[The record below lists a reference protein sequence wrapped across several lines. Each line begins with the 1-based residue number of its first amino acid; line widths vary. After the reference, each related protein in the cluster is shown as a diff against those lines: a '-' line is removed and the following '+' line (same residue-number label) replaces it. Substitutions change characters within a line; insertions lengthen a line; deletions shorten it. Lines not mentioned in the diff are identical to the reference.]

1 MITTLAQAIPPK
13 WRKVI
18 YSILSAALAINAVL
32 DVVPGEW
39 ASKAIGIAAALG
51 FVIALPNVNTPTDPT
66 QEG

>member
-1 MITTLAQAIPPK
+1 MITNLAQAIPPK

-32 DVVPGEW
+32 EVVDSDI
-39 ASKAIGIAAALG
+39 AVKAIGIAAALG
-51 FVIALPNVNTPTDPT
+51 FVIALPNTDTTP